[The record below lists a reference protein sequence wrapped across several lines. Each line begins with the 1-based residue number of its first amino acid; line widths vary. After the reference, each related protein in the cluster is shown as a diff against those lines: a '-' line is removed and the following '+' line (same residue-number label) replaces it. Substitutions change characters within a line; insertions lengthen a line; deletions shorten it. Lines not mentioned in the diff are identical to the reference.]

1 MQTILHADLEYYSP
15 LSIKNYPLDVYAA
28 AEGSKILMAAF
39 AFNDEPVR
47 VWEYHQGPCKE
58 LREGLTDPN
67 VMVAAWNV
75 NYERT
80 VLRSKGLDV
89 PIERWLDVMVLA
101 RYAGLPGRL
110 KDCASIPMI
119 GVPPEEKTKS
129 ETNLINRFC
138 VPDKHG
144 RSTDELRE
152 TYADDWQRFV
162 WYCGKDVKTMRHI
175 YNWLLPRFP
184 FPERERQIWIL
195 DQKINQ
201 RGLPVDVELAKAGQ
215 RETLRLIGEAQQ
227 KLKEITALDNPN
239 SVAQLLPWMQERGYR
254 YESLGKD
261 FLRQAL
267 ND

>member
-1 MQTILHADLEYYSP
+1 MILHVDLEYYSP
-15 LSIKNYPLDVYAA
+15 LSIKNYPLDVYASAPGSEILLA
-28 AEGSKILMAAF
+28 AYAMD
-39 AFNDEPVR
+39 NEPVK
-47 VWEYHQGPCKE
+47 VWEKGQGPCKE
-58 LREGLTDPN
+58 LKDALLDPS
-67 VMVAAWNV
+67 VMVSAWNC

-80 VLRSKGLDV
+80 VFASKGLH
-89 PIERWLDVMVLA
+89 ISNERWIDIMVLA
-101 RYAGLPGRL
+101 RYAGLPARL
-110 KDCASIPMI
+110 KDCCKVPMLAM
-119 GVPPEEKTKS
+119 PPEEKTKS
-129 ETNLINRFC
+129 ETALITKFC
-138 VPDKHG
+138 MPGKTGPAKTQEDAP
-144 RSTDELRE
+144 E
-152 TYADDWQRFV
+152 DWKLFV
-162 WYCGKDVKTMRHI
+162 EYCRRDVSSMRHI

-201 RGLPVDVELAKAGQ
+201 RGLPVDIELAKAGQ
-215 RETLRLIGEAQQ
+215 RETLRLISEAQQ